1 MYIRIVVAGVPD
13 FSASKSLCKA
23 SCIGASALRVHANQ
37 RKKIACSIDG
47 ATPREVSGKSC
58 VFRTIQHNTFTREGI
73 APLKK
78 PGVLFLGWDLSKAQF
93 NPKFRG
99 ALPSIEGGVRDP
111 AKMVQIHSDREKTPR
126 N

>member
-1 MYIRIVVAGVPD
+1 MQGILHWCICLK
-13 FSASKSLCKA
+13 SARKSE
-23 SCIGASALRVHANQ
+23 
-37 RKKIACSIDG
+37 KKIACSIDG
-47 ATPREVSGKSC
+47 ATPPREVSGKSC

-111 AKMVQIHSDREKTPR
+111 AKIVQIHSDREKTPR